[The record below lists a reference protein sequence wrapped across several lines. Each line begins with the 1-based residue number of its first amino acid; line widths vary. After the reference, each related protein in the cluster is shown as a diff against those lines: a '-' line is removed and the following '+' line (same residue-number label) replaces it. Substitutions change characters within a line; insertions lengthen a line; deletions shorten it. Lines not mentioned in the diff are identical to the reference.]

1 MDTPNSNPTPAL
13 QQPPKPKAIKV
24 PNTPKSQAASATTR
38 RYMQI
43 AGVIIVLVVLVG
55 GYAIYYLVG
64 KYTHMSNVNKAQD
77 QLFTSL
83 QTKQK
88 NLKELKPN
96 YDAINTKGENGV
108 SDADLILR
116 AMPVTEDY
124 ENLVASLEKMGIES
138 GVKVSSI
145 SQSSTSASTTTN
157 TTPNTGTGALVGT
170 NNIEA
175 TPFTFTVSVEG
186 SYSAILEFLKKTEN
200 SARVINFNS
209 MSLNGKT
216 GNITANLTMTTFFK
230 PEANIESTEVPLK

>member
-1 MDTPNSNPTPAL
+1 MENPNPTPK
-13 QQPPKPKAIKV
+13 PVKPKAVSV
-24 PNTPKSQAASATTR
+24 PDTPKSQAASASTR

-43 AGVIIVLVVLVG
+43 AGVIIALVVLVG
-55 GYAIYYLVG
+55 GYTIYYLVG
-64 KYTHMSNVNKAQD
+64 KYTHMSNINKAQD

-83 QTKQK
+83 QVKQK

-116 AMPVTEDY
+116 AMPINEDY

-145 SQSSTSASTTTN
+145 SQVNNSASTTPTDS
-157 TTPNTGTGALVGT
+157 TSTLIAPSTSSST
-170 NNIEA
+170 EA
-175 TPFTFTVSVEG
+175 TPFSFSVNVEG
-186 SYSAILEFLKKTEN
+186 SYNAILEFLKKTEN

-216 GNITANLTMTTFFK
+216 GNINANLTMTTFFK